1 MTGLR
6 PGVAGGRSPRGGE
19 GSSTLSLMDAWIGL
33 GGVVLGALIAGG
45 ATFLTGKLAD
55 DRARQAERKEHVA
68 RVGAE
73 FLREADRVEQYLLD
87 YVHEHAAVPGDN
99 EEWGETAE
107 LARIAWE
114 LRLFAPRPVN
124 DAAAE
129 LVDVLEAWESGVDGR
144 GRDVLEIHK
153 RFVSVLRVYLHGED
167 D

>member
-1 MTGLR
+1 M
-6 PGVAGGRSPRGGE
+6 
-19 GSSTLSLMDAWIGL
+19 
-33 GGVVLGALIAGG
+33 
-45 ATFLTGKLAD
+45 
-55 DRARQAERKEHVA
+55 
-68 RVGAE
+68 
-73 FLREADRVEQYLLD
+73 
-87 YVHEHAAVPGDN
+87 
-99 EEWGETAE
+99 
-107 LARIAWE
+107 

>member
-1 MTGLR
+1 M
-6 PGVAGGRSPRGGE
+6 
-19 GSSTLSLMDAWIGL
+19 
-33 GGVVLGALIAGG
+33 
-45 ATFLTGKLAD
+45 
-55 DRARQAERKEHVA
+55 
-68 RVGAE
+68 
-73 FLREADRVEQYLLD
+73 
-87 YVHEHAAVPGDN
+87 PGDN